1 MTALPDDVHALF
13 AGPNYAH
20 VATLMPE
27 GGPHS
32 VPVWV
37 GVEAGRIAFLTS
49 PGSRKARN
57 LEQDARVAISVTAH
71 DEPFTMAGVRG
82 RVAERLE
89 GDAAWEVIDRISH
102 KYTGGPYP
110 LRTDRVV
117 FLVEPEHAWAQA
129 YG

>member
-1 MTALPDDVHALF
+1 MTPLPDDVHALF

-37 GVEAGRIAFLTS
+37 GVEAGRIAVLTS

-57 LEQDARVAISVTAH
+57 LELDPRLAISVTAH
-71 DEPFTMAGVRG
+71 DQPFTMASVQG